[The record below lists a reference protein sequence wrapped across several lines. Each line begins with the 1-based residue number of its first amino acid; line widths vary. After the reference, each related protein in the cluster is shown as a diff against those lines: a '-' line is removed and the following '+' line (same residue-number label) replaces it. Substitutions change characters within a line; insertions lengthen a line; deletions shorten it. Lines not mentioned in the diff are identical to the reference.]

1 MDLTLSFRRDPVLLE
16 LQNHAEPTFTP
27 IFRWTAVRGAQ
38 LYKLQYT
45 SDPTCNFGNA
55 GLTRT
60 VDTRNTS
67 YTPTDALPN
76 DVNYCWHVLAQ
87 SGSSVSGWSPTYEFI
102 KKWYIQA
109 VPLTP
114 VNNYLYVKIPFLAG
128 LRYLVQPII
137 KLRFARIIVSPA

>member
-1 MDLTLSFRRDPVLLE
+1 MDPHPILQARSRASRTKMLSPRLHRSSAGRL
-16 LQNHAEPTFTP
+16 HA
-27 IFRWTAVRGAQ
+27 GAQ
-38 LYKLQYT
+38 LYKLRST
-45 SDPTCNFGNA
+45 LDPTCNFGTA

-60 VDTRNTS
+60 VDIRSTS

-128 LRYLVQPII
+128 PWYLVQPII